1 MKKTSMTKA
10 IPQKMRIQMSEDP
23 FYKNCCYAYFTGD
36 NNCSGKIE
44 WHHNLKYGGQRV
56 NEIFAILPVCQ
67 YHHRLADTSEI
78 RMVLDWI
85 MLNRATDLEL
95 QTYSKA
101 ENYFDKKQRLNKMF
115 GNICI

>member
-1 MKKTSMTKA
+1 MKKSSMTKT
-10 IPQKMRIQMSEDP
+10 IPPKMRVQMSENP

-36 NNCSGKIE
+36 TNCSGKIE
-44 WHHNLKYGGQRV
+44 WHHNLIYAGQRV

-101 ENYFDKKQRLNKMF
+101 ENYFEKKQRLNKIY
-115 GNICI
+115 GKIYI